1 MEDGSYLC
9 HYRHEDV
16 EEPDGE
22 NTGLVSST
30 QALDSLQTTSHG
42 DTKER

>member
-1 MEDGSYLC
+1 MDLNLC

-22 NTGLVSST
+22 TTDLVSST
-30 QALDSLQTTSHG
+30 QALDSIQTTSHG
-42 DTKER
+42 EDRY